1 MPEKTKR
8 EVPASVREFF
18 TKGLAALNKEN
29 FDYAPMLLEQALR
42 REPGFFEC
50 REALRLTQFKRAEKK
65 DGFLKKVLGKTA
77 ASPLIPKGQI
87 ALRKDPLEAT
97 EIAEQI
103 LNDDPNSVAG
113 NKLLAEAATEAGFPK
128 TAVLA
133 WELVYKQ
140 MSADKNVVLQF
151 SQALAENGQIARAEE
166 LCSNLAATHPQDQD
180 ISQALKNM
188 TARRTLAEGGYDKVT
203 AGEGNYRTVLKD
215 EEEATIL
222 EQENRESRQKE
233 TVDML
238 IREYESRL
246 PQEPENMKLLR
257 SLAELHSQ
265 QKNYDKALEFYEL
278 FNKKNLRTDQS
289 IDRAILEIRLKKTD
303 LEIDRLTNAGGGNET
318 EAEHLLEQ
326 RNTTELEEMQ
336 ALANKYPTDLSLRFD
351 LGVLQFNAG
360 RITQAIQ
367 SFQKAQ
373 NNPHNKIQSLNYLG
387 QCFAQRS
394 MNDLAARTLEKALAE
409 KEVFDQEKMDL
420 HYALGCVFDTMGRK
434 EESIEQFKLIYE
446 VDIEYRDVAAKVDQ
460 YYMSLG

>member
-1 MPEKTKR
+1 M
-8 EVPASVREFF
+8 
-18 TKGLAALNKEN
+18 
-29 FDYAPMLLEQALR
+29 
-42 REPGFFEC
+42 
-50 REALRLTQFKRAEKK
+50 
-65 DGFLKKVLGKTA
+65 
-77 ASPLIPKGQI
+77 
-87 ALRKDPLEAT
+87 
-97 EIAEQI
+97 
-103 LNDDPNSVAG
+103 
-113 NKLLAEAATEAGFPK
+113 
-128 TAVLA
+128 
-133 WELVYKQ
+133 
-140 MSADKNVVLQF
+140 
-151 SQALAENGQIARAEE
+151 
-166 LCSNLAATHPQDQD
+166 
-180 ISQALKNM
+180 
-188 TARRTLAEGGYDKVT
+188 
-203 AGEGNYRTVLKD
+203 
-215 EEEATIL
+215 
-222 EQENRESRQKE
+222 
-233 TVDML
+233 
-238 IREYESRL
+238 
-246 PQEPENMKLLR
+246 
-257 SLAELHSQ
+257 
-265 QKNYDKALEFYEL
+265 
-278 FNKKNLRTDQS
+278 
-289 IDRAILEIRLKKTD
+289 
-303 LEIDRLTNAGGGNET
+303 TNAGGGNET